1 MKSIKMAAMAAIICV
16 TGLDSPGQAARG
28 TPTVTFSLAENDGTP
43 RATAFIAETPSRTR
57 PEISLKEVIAT
68 SLFLSADR
76 EAARSGLHVY
86 FLRIDSG
93 RVVAVQMQSMSAHML
108 ASMER
113 RPPAIPPNV
122 VLPGDTFLP
131 GDMFSSRPRPADT
144 RPGFPTGA
152 LRGQSKL
159 ILPEPRNQREVA
171 LFDWRARLAK
181 DGSGLLIGV
190 FPIAGESA
198 GTGGGVF
205 IPADGVVRK

>member
-1 MKSIKMAAMAAIICV
+1 
-16 TGLDSPGQAARG
+16 
-28 TPTVTFSLAENDGTP
+28 
-43 RATAFIAETPSRTR
+43 
-57 PEISLKEVIAT
+57 
-68 SLFLSADR
+68 
-76 EAARSGLHVY
+76 
-86 FLRIDSG
+86 
-93 RVVAVQMQSMSAHML
+93 
-108 ASMER
+108 
-113 RPPAIPPNV
+113 
-122 VLPGDTFLP
+122 
-131 GDMFSSRPRPADT
+131 MFSSRPRPADT